1 MGTLRERDRDNPMW
15 RAVMSVAATLCVL
28 GFAGL
33 LWIHDFG
40 GATTTRAALLSDAP
54 APPNDFLRAPPAT
67 GVPSAESVFKGAG
80 YVPPEEPIAEF

>member
-1 MGTLRERDRDNPMW
+1 MRTLHESGSDRPAW

-33 LWIHDFG
+33 LWMHDFG
-40 GATTTRAALLSDAP
+40 GAATTRAALVSDAP
-54 APPNDFLRAPPAT
+54 AVANDFLRAPTAT

-80 YVPPEEPIAEF
+80 YVPPEEPIAQF

>member
-1 MGTLRERDRDNPMW
+1 MDTLHEGDRNKPMW

-54 APPNDFLRAPPAT
+54 APPNDFLRASPAT
-67 GVPSAESVFKGAG
+67 GIPSAESVFKGAG
-80 YVPPEEPIAEF
+80 YVPPEEPVAQF